1 MVREKPDASP
11 ALPRRPRRQE
21 IASLVTIL
29 AKYLL
34 FPGQDLSARCRYR
47 RLSAML
53 RSGPIDTLDA
63 GCGNGMLTYAA
74 YLRGNRVLGVSN
86 EASQVAR
93 AQRFYSALGV
103 APDKMEFRVLDL
115 YNLHEIERRFHQ
127 IICAETLEHIVDD
140 EGVLRSFADLLLPG
154 GVLHLCCPYAL
165 HPGNSLG
172 RCNEPEDGRHVRD
185 GYTLERYEE
194 LLRPNGL
201 EIVKVLGLGSP
212 PLIAADRHVR
222 RIRAKFGEAAAFPF
236 FLAAWPFA
244 RLDYL
249 DPGVPLSL
257 YVQAMRPQ
265 V

>member
-1 MVREKPDASP
+1 LLK
-11 ALPRRPRRQE
+11 
-21 IASLVTIL
+21 IL
-29 AKYLL
+29 AKYVL

-53 RSGPIDTLDA
+53 RAGPIETLDA
-63 GCGNGMLTYAA
+63 GCGNGMLAYAA

-86 EASQVAR
+86 QASQIAS
-93 AQRFYSALGV
+93 AQRFFSALGV
-103 APDKMEFRVLDL
+103 APERLEFRVLDL
-115 YNLHEIERRFHQ
+115 YNLHEVDRKFDQ
-127 IICAETLEHIVDD
+127 IICAETLEHIADD
-140 EGVLRSFADLLLPG
+140 EGVLRSFADVLQPG
-154 GVLHLCCPYAL
+154 GVLHLCCPYAF
-165 HPGNSLG
+165 HPGNSCG
-172 RCNEPEDGRHVRD
+172 RSGEPEDGRHVRD

-222 RIRAKFGEAAAFPF
+222 RIRATWGEAAAFPF
-236 FLAAWPFA
+236 FLAAWPFT

-249 DPGVPLSL
+249 DPRVPLSL
-257 YVQAMRPQ
+257 YVQAMRPL